1 MNFFFILFSSV
12 ISSGVVAALIS
23 AELAQSKE
31 RWSLRR
37 TKIEEIYLSSS
48 PWLTY
53 FGGDLLLYLRV
64 CKGDLTYDQLLDM
77 VLKNAARYND
87 IGELKLKMEM
97 NIRMYEPTLIRY
109 LEDLEVEIKNS
120 NKIRFAI
127 ESRWKQTG
135 QASELFQPLNKQLVQ
150 LEAVSDALIAAIVE
164 RGASIGSEKSLLIR
178 LGERVKGAF
187 SPLVQIPG
195 NRSPDGTRE

>member
-1 MNFFFILFSSV
+1 MNFFVILFSSV
-12 ISSGVVAALIS
+12 ISSGVVAAFIS

-48 PWLTY
+48 PWLTH

-64 CKGDLTYDQLLDM
+64 CKGDLTYDQLLDT
-77 VLKNAARYND
+77 VLKNATKYKD

-120 NKIRFAI
+120 NKITFAI
-127 ESRWKQTG
+127 ERRWKQIG
-135 QASELFQPLNKQLVQ
+135 EASEFFQPLNKQLVR
-150 LEAVSDALIAAIVE
+150 LDAVSNALVAAIVE
-164 RGASIGSEKSLLIR
+164 RGVSIGNEKSFIVR
-178 LGERVKGAF
+178 LGEGAKGAF
-187 SPLVQIPG
+187 RSFVKVPG
-195 NRSPDGTRE
+195 K